1 MIYVGIDIAK
11 DKHDCYITNED
22 GEVLFSVFTIPN
34 NRRGFDDLY
43 DKIMSVARDESEVKV
58 GLEATGHYSYNLLG
72 YLVGKELKT
81 FVINPLHTSFY
92 RKSLSLRRT
101 KTDRIDAHT
110 IASMLMSDVDLKS
123 YSDTLIRTDEL
134 KSLTRYRFDLVR
146 ERAKLKTS
154 VSRLVTILFPELEKL
169 VPTIHMASMYALL
182 IKYPTAQDIAGT
194 HLTKLTKLLNEAS
207 RGHYGRDM
215 ALAIRD
221 AARNSIGT
229 NMPAKSLEL
238 KHTLQ
243 LIREMDAGIA
253 EIEKVIRQIMD
264 EINSP
269 ILTIPG
275 INYGMGAMIIAEI
288 GDFHRFASADKILA
302 YAGLSPS
309 TYQSGKIDSPYSHME
324 KRGSRYLRY
333 ALFNATK
340 YVCNWD
346 PTFAAYLDKK
356 LSQGKHY
363 NVAISHAAKKL
374 VRVMYHLV
382 MCNEEYKGIPVK
394 SGSGRNM
401 VIEEEFLLEEDL
413 QYEETGPKSASGN
426 IL

>member
-11 DKHDCYITNED
+11 DKHDCYITNDD
-22 GEVLFSVFTIPN
+22 GEVLYSAFTIAN

-43 DKIMSVARDESEVKV
+43 EKIMSVAVDPSDVKV

-72 YLVGKELKT
+72 YLVAKRLKT

-169 VPTIHMASMYALL
+169 VPNIHMASMYALL

-194 HLTKLTKLLNEAS
+194 HLTKLTRLLNEAS

-215 ALAIRD
+215 AVTIRE

-229 NMPAKSLEL
+229 CMPAKALEL

-243 LIREMDAGIA
+243 LIQEMNAGIG

-264 EINSP
+264 EIDSP

-288 GDFHRFASADKILA
+288 GDFQRFPSADKILA

-346 PTFAAYLDKK
+346 ATFAAYLGKK

-382 MCNEEYKGIPVK
+382 MSGEKYESIPVK
-394 SGSGRNM
+394 NASKQTVVM
-401 VIEEEFLLEEDL
+401 EEEFLMEEDSS
-413 QYEETGPKSASGN
+413 QISA
-426 IL
+426 